1 VRVTRFWRG
10 AVGVRGG
17 LLERRTGGE
26 FWRLV
31 GAAPARRPFYC
42 RLGASGAAEPPAA
55 CRQPLAVA
63 PDEVCLGLSLT
74 RFADHFPCG
83 FDRKDER
90 SDCETA
96 GTALPLAD
104 SGGRS
109 AAQRRSRLARLDGRN
124 LSPQPPRWACAPP
137 KVCARERT
145 SVKNAFPQIAGKPL
159 LARTPRICLPPLGG
173 TGGHMIAASAPFAS
187 CGLTW
192 TQISDAG
199 VAPRAG
205 IGDGDAASAG
215 RSCRG
220 C

>member
-1 VRVTRFWRG
+1 MRITRFWRD
-10 AVGVRGG
+10 AVRVRRGF
-17 LLERRTGGE
+17 LERRTGGE
-26 FWRLV
+26 FWRLL
-31 GAAPARRPFYC
+31 GAAPARRPFTAGLV
-42 RLGASGAAEPPAA
+42 RPALRSRRPRA
-55 CRQPLAVA
+55 GSPWQSPQ
-63 PDEVCLGLSLT
+63 T
-74 RFADHFPCG
+74 RFASACRSRVSLTTFPCG
-83 FDRKDER
+83 FHRKDER

-109 AAQRRSRLARLDGRN
+109 AAQRRSRLARPDGRN

-137 KVCARERT
+137 KVCAPSERVSRT
-145 SVKNAFPQIAGKPL
+145 LFANSEQA
-159 LARTPRICLPPLGG
+159 LACPDTPELLPPKRA
-173 TGGHMIAASAPFAS
+173 TSGHMIAASAPFAS

-205 IGDGDAASAG
+205 IGEGDAAAAG